1 MIADIHITSEEL
13 HAMDKRLSLLEQ
25 KVDNI
30 NENVKKLTDSIGFL
44 AKIFG
49 AGVLGAIVT
58 WIVRGGLTQ

>member
-1 MIADIHITSEEL
+1 MSDIRMSSDEL

-30 NENVKKLTDSIGFL
+30 NDNLKKLTDSIGFL

-58 WIVRGGLTQ
+58 WVVRGGLAQ